1 MENINEK
8 KLENSI
14 FFNPRFP
21 IYLKHN
27 LELSMVNL
35 LWLNIQKR
43 DTKIKKVRRSKINK
57 RCLLDQVLNK
67 LPV

>member
-14 FFNPRFP
+14 FFDPRFP

-27 LELSMVNL
+27 LELSMVNV

-43 DTKIKKVRRSKINK
+43 DK